1 VAGAAAPGAAGAP
14 NAGVP
19 NADVVVDVDVRL
31 PKAEVAAGAPKTD
44 VVAGAPNAEVAVG
57 APNADAPED
66 GKAPNP
72 AAEAGPGLLEPD
84 WRWAVS

>member
-31 PKAEVAAGAPKTD
+31 PKAELAAGAPKAD
-44 VVAGAPNAEVAVG
+44 VVVVEGC
-57 APNADAPED
+57 
-66 GKAPNP
+66 
-72 AAEAGPGLLEPD
+72 
-84 WRWAVS
+84 